1 LQLSVVAGGIPSPGY
16 YWQVQLPNST
26 WASISYSTLLGIAPT
41 TNSTLYWT
49 NYVGLYS
56 NFRVVVTNAYG
67 TITSSAAA
75 VTMIPVTNW
84 NKGLWTVNFD
94 VPTSANSGPNTNYVG
109 RGVLGTNTYWN
120 GLSGSYFA
128 STPPSLLDD
137 GVTPCPVNLGATNW
151 NNGKFYNAGNNL
163 LLDQYMNY
171 GTNGTSMVFTD
182 VPDGRYS
189 LAVYLTDAGPEPNYA
204 DRGATVTVQGVAKS
218 VVNAQDVSFLPDNTV
233 IYTNLLVTNGILE
246 MHLQPNDSPLHT
258 PNTEGDFDGAQ
269 LELITAGPA
278 LTGITQKGTNFTL
291 SWVGGGL
298 YQATNLTGPWFTN
311 TASSPFTNPATGAVR
326 FFRIYNPNFH

>member
-1 LQLSVVAGGIPSPGY
+1 
-16 YWQVQLPNST
+16 
-26 WASISYSTLLGIAPT
+26 
-41 TNSTLYWT
+41 
-49 NYVGLYS
+49 
-56 NFRVVVTNAYG
+56 
-67 TITSSAAA
+67 
-75 VTMIPVTNW
+75 
-84 NKGLWTVNFD
+84 VNFA
-94 VPTSANSGPNTNYVG
+94 VPSSNNGGPGTNFVG
-109 RGVLGTNTYWN
+109 HGVLGTGTYWN
-120 GLSGSYFA
+120 VLSGGYYA
-128 STPPSLLDD
+128 NTAPSLRDD
-137 GVTPCPVNLGATNW
+137 GATPNPVNLGATN
-151 NNGKFYNAGNNL
+151 AGNGNFYGAGNHV
-163 LLDQYMNY
+163 LLDQYMNF

-182 VPDGRYS
+182 VPDGRYN
-189 LAVYLTDAGPEPNYA
+189 LAVYMIDAGPEPSFA
-204 DRGATVTVQGVAKS
+204 DRGTTVTVQSVPQS

-233 IYTNLLVTNGILE
+233 IYTNLLVTNGILA

-258 PNTEGDFDGAQ
+258 PNTEGDFNGAQ